1 MNNVELLEITRS
13 EAGLGQ
19 IAHFCH
25 APIGEE
31 LSLHAYD
38 MCAPYLGGNYN
49 EEQDRFIRLAVNCF
63 KRKHM
68 SVFEFATLL
77 FRVKCPIFVA
87 RQLIRHR
94 NGTFMEKSLRYLDAP
109 DVMQV
114 EGNLRSSYRES
125 LEKYKALVQA
135 GVRKE
140 QARAILPLCTPTEFL
155 WNISLRSLFNVFDQR
170 LAPMAQQETR
180 AVVQSMFDQTEQY
193 FPHLLKA
200 WKENK

>member
-25 APIGEE
+25 APIDEE
-31 LSLHAYD
+31 LSPHAYD
-38 MCAPYLGGNYN
+38 MCAPYLGGDYN

-114 EGNLRSSYRES
+114 EGNLRSSYRWF
-125 LEKYKALVQA
+125 K
-135 GVRKE
+135 
-140 QARAILPLCTPTEFL
+140 
-155 WNISLRSLFNVFDQR
+155 
-170 LAPMAQQETR
+170 LAFAKSKRGQFSHYAPRPNSFGTSPSVPFSTCSTR
-180 AVVQSMFDQTEQY
+180 G
-193 FPHLLKA
+193 
-200 WKENK
+200 